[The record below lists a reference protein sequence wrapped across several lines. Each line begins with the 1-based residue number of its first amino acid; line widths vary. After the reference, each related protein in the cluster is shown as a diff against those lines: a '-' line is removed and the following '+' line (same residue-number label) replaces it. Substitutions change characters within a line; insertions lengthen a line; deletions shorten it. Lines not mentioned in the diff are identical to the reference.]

1 MTVPLE
7 VLTMGRVGV
16 DIYPLQTGVGLDEV
30 ETFGRYL
37 GGSPTNVAV
46 AAARYGHRA
55 AVITRTGDDPFGRFI
70 HRALRGY
77 GVDDRFVTPVAAYPT
92 PVTFCEIFPPDNFP
106 LYFYRFPKAPDLE
119 INADELGRLFTKG
132 MEQNASREEFS
143 KVIPG
148 VIKMGE
154 IFSGRRKLAAGDW
167 FAIDYV
173 PNVGSTIVVN
183 GKAAA
188 DPIKEPEF
196 FNALMKIWL
205 GKSPADAQLK
215 EALLG
220 KSAVKDPFSN

>member
-1 MTVPLE
+1 VIRRLIVLATASLALALPFTTRADVTEVAGIKYENSVQLANAKLQLNGAGIRYKFIKVYTAGLYLTGKASTLE
-7 VLTMGRVGV
+7 AVL
-16 DIYPLQTGVGLDEV
+16 
-30 ETFGRYL
+30 
-37 GGSPTNVAV
+37 
-46 AAARYGHRA
+46 AAPGPRRMHI
-55 AVITRTGDDPFGRFI
+55 VM
-70 HRALRGY
+70 LR
-77 GVDDRFVTPVAAYPT
+77 
-92 PVTFCEIFPPDNFP
+92 
-106 LYFYRFPKAPDLE
+106 E

-215 EALLG
+215 DALLG

>member
-1 MTVPLE
+1 MIRRLI
-7 VLTMGRVGV
+7 VL
-16 DIYPLQTGVGLDEV
+16 
-30 ETFGRYL
+30 
-37 GGSPTNVAV
+37 
-46 AAARYGHRA
+46 AAASLALALPFTTRADVTEVAGIKYDNTVQLANAKLQLNGAGIRYKFIKVYTAALYITGRA
-55 AVITRTGDDPFGRFI
+55 STLEAVLASPGPRRMHIVM
-70 HRALRGY
+70 LR
-77 GVDDRFVTPVAAYPT
+77 
-92 PVTFCEIFPPDNFP
+92 
-106 LYFYRFPKAPDLE
+106 E

-220 KSAVKDPFSN
+220 KTTVKDPFSN

>member
-1 MTVPLE
+1 MIRRLI
-7 VLTMGRVGV
+7 VL
-16 DIYPLQTGVGLDEV
+16 
-30 ETFGRYL
+30 
-37 GGSPTNVAV
+37 
-46 AAARYGHRA
+46 AAASLALALPFTTRADVTEVAGIKYDNTVQLANAKLQLNGAGIRYKFIKVYTAGLYLTGKA
-55 AVITRTGDDPFGRFI
+55 STLEAVLASPGPRRMHIVM
-70 HRALRGY
+70 LR
-77 GVDDRFVTPVAAYPT
+77 
-92 PVTFCEIFPPDNFP
+92 
-106 LYFYRFPKAPDLE
+106 E

-154 IFSGRRKLAAGDW
+154 IFSGRRKLAVGDW

-220 KSAVKDPFSN
+220 KATVKDPFSN

>member
-1 MTVPLE
+1 MIRRLI
-7 VLTMGRVGV
+7 VL
-16 DIYPLQTGVGLDEV
+16 
-30 ETFGRYL
+30 
-37 GGSPTNVAV
+37 
-46 AAARYGHRA
+46 AAASLALALPFTTRADVTEVAGIKYDNTVQLANAKLQLNGAGIRYKFIKVYTAGLYLTGKA
-55 AVITRTGDDPFGRFI
+55 STLEAVLASPGPRRMHIVM
-70 HRALRGY
+70 LR
-77 GVDDRFVTPVAAYPT
+77 
-92 PVTFCEIFPPDNFP
+92 
-106 LYFYRFPKAPDLE
+106 E

>member
-1 MTVPLE
+1 MIRRLI
-7 VLTMGRVGV
+7 VL
-16 DIYPLQTGVGLDEV
+16 
-30 ETFGRYL
+30 
-37 GGSPTNVAV
+37 
-46 AAARYGHRA
+46 AAASLALALPFTTRADVTEVAGIKYDNTVQLANAKLQLNGAGIRYKFIKVYTAGLYLTGKA
-55 AVITRTGDDPFGRFI
+55 STLEAVLASPGPRRMHIVM
-70 HRALRGY
+70 LR
-77 GVDDRFVTPVAAYPT
+77 
-92 PVTFCEIFPPDNFP
+92 
-106 LYFYRFPKAPDLE
+106 E

-220 KSAVKDPFSN
+220 KATVKDPFSN